1 MRKIWGRANS
11 SNVMKV
17 VWLMEELALPY
28 QRIDLGGSFG
38 GTRDAAYV
46 AMNPNSQVP
55 TLEEEDGFTLWESN
69 VILRYLAGV
78 HGGGAPIWPGDAKAR
93 ADIDR
98 WMDWQ
103 HTVLGAPVTAV
114 FQGLVRT
121 PPHQRDRV
129 AIAAAAD
136 RLGQVLGLLD
146 RQLAGRDYV
155 TGAAFTLADIANGV
169 YVHRWFTLDLDRPDM
184 PHLRAWYDRLLERPA
199 YRTHCALPLS

>member
-1 MRKIWGRANS
+1 
-11 SNVMKV
+11 
-17 VWLMEELALPY
+17 
-28 QRIDLGGSFG
+28 
-38 GTRDAAYV
+38 
-46 AMNPNSQVP
+46 MNPNSQVP

-136 RLGQVLGLLD
+136 RLGQVFGVAGPATRRAGLRHGRGVHPRRHGQWGVRASLVHLGLGS
-146 RQLAGRDYV
+146 AGH
-155 TGAAFTLADIANGV
+155 AAS
-169 YVHRWFTLDLDRPDM
+169 P
-184 PHLRAWYDRLLERPA
+184 RLV
-199 YRTHCALPLS
+199 